1 MSDRVHQLRQNPTGP
16 ERRLWAILHAFRQR
30 GYHFRR
36 QHRIAPYIV
45 DFVCIHGKLIIEAD
59 GDTHAHQIEYDRER
73 EAFLAARG
81 YRVLRFWNNDIVSNA
96 EGVFQRIEQ
105 ALASVPPLTPTL
117 DPSPS
122 TGGGKARLRKR
133 RSGLKELGA
142 RTGDA

>member
-1 MSDRVHQLRQNPTGP
+1 MTTRAQELRQTPTGP
-16 ERRLWAILHAFRQR
+16 EQKLWTILHAFRQR

-45 DFVCIHGKLIIEAD
+45 DFACIHGKLIIEAD
-59 GDTHAHQIEYDRER
+59 GDSHGYQLEYDRER
-73 EAFLAARG
+73 DAFLMARG
-81 YRVLRFWNNDIVSNA
+81 YRVLRFWNNDITGNA

-122 TGGGKARLRKR
+122 EGGGKPRLRKR
-133 RSGLKELGA
+133 RSGLKDLA
-142 RTGDA
+142 SRTGDA